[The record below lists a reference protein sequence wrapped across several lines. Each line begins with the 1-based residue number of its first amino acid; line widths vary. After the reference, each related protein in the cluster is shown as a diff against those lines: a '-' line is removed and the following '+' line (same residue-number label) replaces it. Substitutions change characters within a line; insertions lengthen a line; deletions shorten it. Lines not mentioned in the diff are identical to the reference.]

1 MRLAIILGMFLALS
15 LSACKSSKP
24 GAKMSA
30 ITEESAEQRNR
41 ASITL
46 LNRIRQL
53 PGVVIRNGVPVFA
66 KLASEINQG
75 GAVEPLYI
83 VDDYIVGN
91 SFRSVNELVQGND
104 VKEIEA
110 LTGPDT
116 SFYGSR
122 GGNGVIMITTY

>member
-1 MRLAIILGMFLALS
+1 MRLAIILGMCLALS